1 MLEVDWK
8 KQNKQLDSVSK
19 GTQTDTMAMPSGYR
33 KALSIAP
40 KVTSLASILGSSMI
54 ISSVIRSKKNRHML
68 QQRIVLSMSIIDV
81 IVSTTWFFS
90 PLFVPD
96 WSEDMHWTMGNQASC
111 STQGFIVQFSISSV
125 VYNSALSLY
134 YLLVIQFGWTEDRIR
149 RLEPFIHIIAIS
161 WGLIT
166 ATVALFLK
174 LYNPANWDCWIAP
187 FPPDC
192 TQSFRW
198 ESQSNGNMNKVCDRG
213 NNASIYQ
220 WAFFFAPLWTV
231 ILFVTGIMISV
242 YRDVR
247 SKELEMI
254 RSRENKINLMLMKER
269 QNSYG
274 SSPASVGAMNDDA
287 SSTDRSRSYNADATV
302 DSDNCMRY
310 TREVFQQSVLYVGA
324 FYCTWFFPTL
334 TRIVQLFQTSNN
346 RNEEAYIS
354 PMIILLSGIFI
365 PIQGLLNAAVYFRP
379 RLKVYKQTDPGITS
393 WDLLRKTISSTLCCC
408 ISHGKYFIGHS
419 DPDVVQQPPNYSL
432 YIASSCVGSGLN
444 EMSEVT
450 NVENTTTRTSAPI
463 LPITENHESKFQE

>member
-1 MLEVDWK
+1 
-8 KQNKQLDSVSK
+8 
-19 GTQTDTMAMPSGYR
+19 MAVPIRYQ

-40 KVTSLASILGSSMI
+40 KLTSLASVLGSLMI
-54 ISSVIRSKKNRHML
+54 ISSVTRSKKNRHMV

-90 PLFVPD
+90 PFFVPK
-96 WSEDMHWTMGNQASC
+96 WSTDMYWTMGNQASC
-111 STQGFIVQFSISSV
+111 SAQGFIVQFSISSV

-134 YLLVIQFGWTEDRIR
+134 YLLVIQFGWSEDRIR
-149 RLEPFIHIIAIS
+149 RLEPFIHIISIS
-161 WGLIT
+161 WGLST

-198 ESQSNGNMNKVCDRG
+198 ESQSDVRLNKTCDRG
-213 NNASIYQ
+213 DNASIYQ
-220 WAFFFAPLWTV
+220 WAFFFAPLWTA

-254 RSRENKINLMLMKER
+254 RSREVKINLMLMKER
-269 QNSYG
+269 QQSYG
-274 SSPASVGAMNDDA
+274 SGPESVGAMDDEV
-287 SSTDRSRSYNADATV
+287 SSTDRSGNLDV
-302 DSDNCMRY
+302 DSTVNSDMCMRY

-334 TRIVQLFQTSNN
+334 TRIVQLFQTSSNGEGN
-346 RNEEAYIS
+346 IS
-354 PMIILLSGIFI
+354 PIIILLSGIFI

-379 RLKVYKQTDPGITS
+379 RLKVYRQTDPGITS
-393 WDLLRKTISSTLCCC
+393 WSLLKKMVSTTLCCC
-408 ISHGKYFIGHS
+408 FSHSKLFINPS
-419 DPDVVQQPPNYSL
+419 DTDVVQQPPNYSL
-432 YIASSCVGSGLN
+432 YIASSCVGSGLH

-450 NVENTTTRTSAPI
+450 NVENNMTITSAPI
-463 LPITENHESKFQE
+463 IPSTEEQDMKFQEQGDVR